1 MNIEHL
7 KTFREIARLK
17 SFSDVARKL
26 HISQPAVSF
35 QVQKLEQELGV
46 KLIDRSQRSVAMTEA
61 GKRLLR
67 FAEAVEGER
76 EKLRRDLDLMREV
89 ISGEL
94 FIGASTIP
102 GEYILPPLMAK
113 FNTLH
118 PAVTIRVEVS
128 DSMTVMNRVRENAYD
143 TGFCGAQPD
152 GHDLEYFKI
161 SGDEI
166 VLIVPADH
174 PFAAKEE
181 IGPEELE
188 GEPFIFRESSSGTQR
203 SLEKLLEKSGYTIGK
218 LTPRLV
224 LGSTQA
230 VISGVA
236 AGAGI
241 AFVSSLAVKGGRFS
255 AVKPV
260 KVRGLRL
267 KRDFFC
273 ICRRDKSATRLGEEF
288 KNFIRIETA
297 GND

>member
-1 MNIEHL
+1 M
-7 KTFREIARLK
+7 
-17 SFSDVARKL
+17 
-26 HISQPAVSF
+26 
-35 QVQKLEQELGV
+35 
-46 KLIDRSQRSVAMTEA
+46 
-61 GKRLLR
+61 
-67 FAEAVEGER
+67 EAVEGAG
-76 EKLRRDLDLMREV
+76 EKLRRDVDLMRI

-94 FIGASTIP
+94 FIRASDP
-102 GEYILPPLMAK
+102 GEDILPPLMAK

-236 AGAGI
+236 AGRASL
-241 AFVSSLAVKGGRFS
+241 SSQAWR
-255 AVKPV
+255 
-260 KVRGLRL
+260 
-267 KRDFFC
+267 
-273 ICRRDKSATRLGEEF
+273 
-288 KNFIRIETA
+288 
-297 GND
+297 